1 MFKAICVAAV
11 LGTAASLCIPAAN
24 AAVVDVVITGF
35 LDTEDVRNV
44 VDTDNYWNGA
54 FVGGAAFT
62 ASYTYDTSV
71 GVRGT
76 AVNGSPADLVYGSA
90 DDSLGRGVPVSAS
103 LTVGSETRAMASNPS
118 YSSIR
123 DDGSAFV
130 QPSNNPGGLSE
141 QNWAVYNMNAVASE
155 GTHSAGGWLRFDI
168 LAVLGTLPN
177 TLDVGYS
184 LTADPDAAYT
194 SAYPQIY
201 GYWYFGEYDSATGL
215 NPYSAAFLRGDSIT
229 ATVRVPDPSPV
240 PLPAALPLLAVALA
254 GMTGLRL
261 RRSFA

>member
-11 LGTAASLCIPAAN
+11 LGAASSLCVPAAN

-35 LDTEDVRNV
+35 LDTDLRNV
-44 VDTDNYWNGA
+44 MDPDNYWNGA

-76 AVNGSPADLVYGSA
+76 SVNGNPADYVYGNA
-90 DDSLGRGVPVSAS
+90 DDFLGRGVPVSAS

-123 DDGSAFV
+123 DNGSAFV
-130 QPSNNPGGLSE
+130 QPSNNPGGLGE
-141 QNWAVYNMNAVASE
+141 KNWAGYNMNAEAYE
-155 GTHSAGGWLRFDI
+155 GTLSAVGWLRFDI
-168 LAVLGTLPN
+168 YAVLGTLPN
-177 TLDVGYS
+177 TLDLGYS

-201 GYWYFGEYDSATGL
+201 GNWFFSEYDSATGL
-215 NPYSAAFLRGDSIT
+215 NPYSFAFLRGDSIT

-254 GMTGLRL
+254 GITGLRL
-261 RRSFA
+261 RRRLA

>member
-35 LDTEDVRNV
+35 LDTDVRNV
-44 VDTDNYWNGA
+44 MDTDNYWNRA

-76 AVNGSPADLVYGSA
+76 AVNSSPADLVYGTA
-90 DDSLGRGVPVSAS
+90 DDPLGRGVPVSAS

-123 DDGSAFV
+123 DNGSAFV
-130 QPSNNPGGLSE
+130 QPSNNPGGLVE
-141 QNWAVYNMNAVASE
+141 QNWAQYSMNAEAYG
-155 GTHSAGGWLRFDI
+155 GTQRAIGWLRFDI
-168 LAVLGTLPN
+168 LAALGTLPN

-201 GYWYFGEYDSATGL
+201 GYWYFGEDDSATGL
-215 NPYSAAFLRGDSIT
+215 SPYSYAFLRGDSIT
-229 ATVRVPDPSPV
+229 ATVRIPDPSPV

-254 GMTGLRL
+254 GITGLRL
-261 RRSFA
+261 RRRLA